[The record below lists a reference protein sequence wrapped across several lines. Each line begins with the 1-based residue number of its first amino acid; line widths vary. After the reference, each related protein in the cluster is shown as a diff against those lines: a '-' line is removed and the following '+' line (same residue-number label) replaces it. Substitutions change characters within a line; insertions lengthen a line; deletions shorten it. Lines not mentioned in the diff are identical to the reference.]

1 MIRAILAVVLI
12 GLLTACGNSVP
23 GLSNRVVQQAIAL
36 QVNQTQQTLATQLR
50 LKKPPQVEVKQVAIA
65 NQESLK
71 IQGLPAYHLQGTY
84 DLTLKLPSR
93 QVTQEKNPFEVYL
106 QQQPDQKTWKLAQL
120 SKSDTEADP
129 VWVTEPIQ

>member
-71 IQGLPAYHLQGTY
+71 IQGLPAYHLEGTY

-120 SKSDTEADP
+120 SKSDTEAEP

>member
-1 MIRAILAVVLI
+1 MIRAILAVVLV

-36 QVNQTQQTLATQLR
+36 QINQTQQTLATQLR

>member
-1 MIRAILAVVLI
+1 MIRAILAVVLV
-12 GLLTACGNSVP
+12 GLLTACGNGIS

-36 QVNQTQQTLATQLR
+36 QVSQTQQTLATQLR
-50 LKKPPQVEVKQVAIA
+50 LKKPPKVEVKQVAIA

-93 QVTQEKNPFEVYL
+93 QVTQEQNPFEVYL

-120 SKSDTEADP
+120 SKSDTEAEP

>member
-1 MIRAILAVVLI
+1 MIRALLAVVLV
-12 GLLTACGNSVP
+12 GLLTACGNNIP

-36 QVNQTQQTLATQLR
+36 QVGQTQQTLAQQLR
-50 LKKPPQVEVKQVAIA
+50 LKKPPKVEVKQVAIA
-65 NQESLK
+65 NQESLQ

-84 DLTLKLPSR
+84 DLTLKLPNR

-120 SKSDTEADP
+120 SKSDTTAEST
-129 VWVTEPIQ
+129 WVTEPIQ